1 MGGAL
6 EVIQHKP
13 KVQTVYQGV
22 SADSKWV
29 YYRANDVQPDSYAL
43 YRFNIESRASERIFD
58 QAGIWSIADHRDDR
72 TFLLEKATG
81 SLSSEFFEF
90 DLASKTLTPLLG
102 QNEKEEYQVQF
113 SSQKGELLVLSNKM
127 GDFKRLYRWKAGTF
141 TPVTPD
147 VKMDVSGFT
156 IDHAHRRIYTM
167 TNDQGY
173 SRTQVFDAH
182 TYRTVPLPSLPKD
195 VYHITVASLTRNGR
209 FAVFGVETVKA
220 PKTSYVWDWNSK
232 KLTQWVVP
240 GAPEI
245 DTSKFVQ
252 SVLESYPARDGTP
265 IPMFVRR
272 SEKCKAAATPC
283 PVLVHFHGG
292 PEGQSVPYFSAV
304 MQAVVDQGYILVEP
318 NVRGSDGYGRKYI
331 ESDNGPKRLD
341 VISDIEDCSKF
352 IRSSWAKGGK
362 TPKIGIFGWSYGG
375 YSTFFAMTR
384 FAGAYDA
391 GVAMVGMSNL
401 YTFLMNTAPYRR
413 ILRISEY
420 GDPEKDKEALKKL
433 SPITYL
439 DQVRSPLLITQGVN
453 DPRVPA
459 GEAIQIQEAL
469 TRKKIPSQ
477 LILFGDEGHGATK
490 RENRV
495 LELGNLIQFFNKHLQ

>member
-1 MGGAL
+1 
-6 EVIQHKP
+6 
-13 KVQTVYQGV
+13 
-22 SADSKWV
+22 
-29 YYRANDVQPDSYAL
+29 
-43 YRFNIESRASERIFD
+43 
-58 QAGIWSIADHRDDR
+58 
-72 TFLLEKATG
+72 
-81 SLSSEFFEF
+81 
-90 DLASKTLTPLLG
+90 
-102 QNEKEEYQVQF
+102 
-113 SSQKGELLVLSNKM
+113 
-127 GDFKRLYRWKAGTF
+127 
-141 TPVTPD
+141 
-147 VKMDVSGFT
+147 
-156 IDHAHRRIYTM
+156 
-167 TNDQGY
+167 
-173 SRTQVFDAH
+173 
-182 TYRTVPLPSLPKD
+182 
-195 VYHITVASLTRNGR
+195 
-209 FAVFGVETVKA
+209 
-220 PKTSYVWDWNSK
+220 
-232 KLTQWVVP
+232 
-240 GAPEI
+240 
-245 DTSKFVQ
+245 
-252 SVLESYPARDGTP
+252 
-265 IPMFVRR
+265 
-272 SEKCKAAATPC
+272 
-283 PVLVHFHGG
+283 
-292 PEGQSVPYFSAV
+292 
-304 MQAVVDQGYILVEP
+304 
-318 NVRGSDGYGRKYI
+318 
-331 ESDNGPKRLD
+331 